1 MDSIGPYL
9 FNDSL
14 NIFFNETLLN
24 ITIFSNRNLT
34 DIIPYPIDMGGATQP
49 PQLGRSSDEVYSDI
63 MTEQRISNII
73 EQINPDNLLD
83 DIKHRLMGEMKDPV
97 TGQWTSIVS
106 KKAFTVSPILISKY
120 IAFLG
125 GILNQNTSLSNF
137 SADEINRIMSFII
150 RWLADDL
157 DVNADDYGLTD
168 NYVERDR
175 IGIIMLSTTL
185 SVLKRAQNG
194 MEARRIFSSLSM
206 SEAMNQN
213 TTQKKS
219 ALDAFKIWK

>member
-1 MDSIGPYL
+1 MD
-9 FNDSL
+9 
-14 NIFFNETLLN
+14 ETE
-24 ITIFSNRNLT
+24 
-34 DIIPYPIDMGGATQP
+34 IIPYPMDMGMGAGQQP
-49 PQLGRSSDEVYSDI
+49 IGRSSDEVYSDI

-73 EQINPDNLLD
+73 DQINPDNLLD

-97 TGQWTSIVS
+97 TGQWTPIVS
-106 KKAFTVSPILISKY
+106 KKAFKVSPVLISKY
-120 IAFLG
+120 VAFLG

-157 DVNADDYGLTD
+157 DVNADEYDLTD

-219 ALDAFKIWK
+219 GVDALKFWK